1 MITYLF
7 YAVVQS
13 LQLYIYNALNGIQI
27 KLVEGDNLIQSVQ
40 ELRRELLRQS
50 LLHNVARVLLVLV
63 VKHQSCS

>member
-13 LQLYIYNALNGIQI
+13 LQLYIYDALNGIQI
-27 KLVEGDNLIQSVQ
+27 KLIEGDNLIQTVQ

-50 LLHNVARVLLVLV
+50 LLYNVARVLLILV
-63 VKHQSCS
+63 VKHQSCC